1 MTQRYKNFLIKTTE
15 KVTKLIHSHNKM
27 NVYFSSVDM
36 EELNDNSEEH
46 IYYLSLIVN
55 NKNKM
60 CAKVSRV
67 IQMKSNIQTRDEQDN
82 PYEQEFTQEFLEVF
96 DCDIALEY
104 EDFKEKSFIDK
115 VDSIRKE
122 FDSKKLKPF
131 PTVKSTQ
138 GKGKIVGNTYTYTF
152 DPSDSYVFGSITI
165 DDVEDFTL
173 YLLALG
179 ENIPVHWNIDDLIN
193 MYQKQK
199 MDPNELAENLV
210 QNYASL
216 YEDFFHHMKERNNEG
231 AFVAVLESVIDEF
244 FTYLHSS
251 EIEAFKEDNEY
262 KNIIIEKLKE
272 YLNLTNNL

>member
-55 NKNKM
+55 NKNEM

>member
-15 KVTKLIHSHNKM
+15 KITKLIHSHNKM
-27 NVYFSSVDM
+27 DVYFSSIDM

-55 NKNKM
+55 NKNEM

-67 IQMKSNIQTRDEQDN
+67 VQMKSIIQTRDEQDN
-82 PYEQEFTQEFLEVF
+82 SYEQEFTQEFLEIF
-96 DCDIALEY
+96 DCDITLEY
-104 EDFKEKSFIDK
+104 EDFKEESFIDK

-122 FDSKKLKPF
+122 FNSKKLKPF
-131 PTVKSTQ
+131 PTIKSIQ
-138 GKGKIVGNTYTYTF
+138 GKDKIVGNTYAYTF
-152 DPSDSYVFGSITI
+152 DPSETYVFGSITT

-179 ENIPVHWNIDDLIN
+179 ENIPAHWDTDDLIN
-193 MYQKQK
+193 AYQKK
-199 MDPNELAENLV
+199 KINSNELAEKLV
-210 QNYASL
+210 QNYKSL
-216 YEDFFHHMKERNNEG
+216 YEDFFCHIKERNKEG
-231 AFVAVLESVIDEF
+231 AFVAVLESVIDELSTF
-244 FTYLHSS
+244 LHSS

-262 KNIIIEKLKE
+262 KNIIIERLKE

>member
-1 MTQRYKNFLIKTTE
+1 
-15 KVTKLIHSHNKM
+15 
-27 NVYFSSVDM
+27 M

-55 NKNKM
+55 NRNEM

-67 IQMKSNIQTRDEQDN
+67 VQMKSIIQTKNEQGN
-82 PYEQEFTQEFLEVF
+82 LYEQEFTQEFLEIF
-96 DCDIALEY
+96 DCDITLEY
-104 EDFKEKSFIDK
+104 EDFKEESFIDK

-122 FDSKKLKPF
+122 FDSKKLKSF
-131 PTVKSTQ
+131 PTIKSIQ
-138 GKGKIVGNTYTYTF
+138 GKGKIVGNTYTHTF
-152 DPSDSYVFGSITI
+152 NPSDSYVFGSITT

-179 ENIPVHWNIDDLIN
+179 ENIPAHWDIDDLIS

-199 MDPNELAENLV
+199 MDPNELAEKLV
-210 QNYASL
+210 QNYTSL
-216 YEDFFHHMKERNNEG
+216 YEDFFCHMKERNNEG